1 MQLRMRHGMAGYG
14 VYIALLEMLA
24 AAPDLRLPC
33 NYRSLALTFCV
44 TEDLIRS
51 VVEDFNLFSFTE
63 DRASFFSPEVQ
74 GDVLGQE
81 KKKERRSAAAK
92 LAAKARWNEKDEEM
106 PMIAFDFE
114 EDANRIKN
122 NANRIQN
129 DANRI
134 KNNANRIENDAN
146 RIKNDANR
154 IPPLSYK
161 KEKETEKEILPPT
174 PPIKEKDKE
183 KERTALAPH
192 AHEKPAKNTLCTLP
206 TDDFSRYDQWEPQLR
221 NNTVWRQEVELAV
234 FRATPRGQ
242 PPLHSPDTLL
252 DEFLNMQRM
261 GGKLENTF
269 GDFRHHF
276 SRWLKVKLSNTQ
288 RYGKTSENSPKRQAN
303 AVAIARLAEYT
314 QELHRETDFALPDPL

>member
-1 MQLRMRHGMAGYG
+1 MYF
-14 VYIALLEMLA
+14 ALLEMLA

-44 TEDLIRS
+44 TEGLIRS

-81 KKKERRSAAAK
+81 KKKERRSAAGRIGAK
-92 LAAKARWNEKDEEM
+92 RRWQE
-106 PMIAFDFE
+106 E
-114 EDANRIKN
+114 EDAHTLFAEQFPENGNAIQNNGNAIKIDG
-122 NANRIQN
+122 NAIQN
-129 DANRI
+129 DGNAI
-134 KNNANRIENDAN
+134 KIDGNA
-146 RIKNDANR
+146 IKNDSNA
-154 IPPLSYK
+154 ILSPLSK
-161 KEKETEKEILPPT
+161 KEKETEKEILSPT

-288 RYGKTSENSPKRQAN
+288 RYGQTSENSPKRQAN